1 MELATKIIAAVLG
14 VIAAVLVF
22 PYLDAYVWGLIALAG
37 AVAVGVLVYIGV
49 VRLIAA
55 LLR

>member
-1 MELATKIIAAVLG
+1 MELAAKIVGAILGLIAAVM
-14 VIAAVLVF
+14 VF
-22 PYLDAYVWGLIALAG
+22 PYLDAYVWALVALAG

-49 VRLIAA
+49 VKLIAA